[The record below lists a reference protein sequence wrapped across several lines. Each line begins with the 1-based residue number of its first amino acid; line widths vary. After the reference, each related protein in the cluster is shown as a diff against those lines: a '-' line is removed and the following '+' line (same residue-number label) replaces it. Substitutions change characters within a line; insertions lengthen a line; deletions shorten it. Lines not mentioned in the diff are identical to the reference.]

1 MGNLLNGLMAAIAMV
16 LSTVTTYLSFFDD
29 RALLTSAIDDVRPWA
44 RSGGG
49 GSEGSWS
56 YSFRHGVEI
65 DVILSLRGAR
75 PLVLTEAL
83 LVRVDPGAE
92 CAASEVAQAPFQ
104 FETRILEPKSL
115 TPLALEFP
123 LPGAEATAAT
133 KAGLEFEDRAD
144 RWCLQLKLFDV
155 SGAAS
160 TPMMRAF
167 DARTTYARAP
177 GADYPSV
184 SVALDVSPAPAPMF
198 KSGAIF

>member
-1 MGNLLNGLMAAIAMV
+1 MGNLLNGMMAVIAML

-29 RALLTSAIDDVRPWA
+29 RALLTGVIDDVRPWA

-49 GSEGSWS
+49 GSEGNWS

-65 DVILSLRGAR
+65 DLILSLRGTR

-83 LVRVDPGAE
+83 LVRVPIGADCE
-92 CAASEVAQAPFQ
+92 GAALAQQPYQ

-123 LPGAEATAAT
+123 LPGAEATAPS
-133 KAGLEFEDRAD
+133 KAALRFDDRAD
-144 RWCLQLKLFDV
+144 GWCLQLKLFDA

-167 DARTTYARAP
+167 DARTAYVREA
-177 GADYPSV
+177 GEDYPSASIDV
-184 SVALDVSPAPAPMF
+184 DVSPAPAPMF